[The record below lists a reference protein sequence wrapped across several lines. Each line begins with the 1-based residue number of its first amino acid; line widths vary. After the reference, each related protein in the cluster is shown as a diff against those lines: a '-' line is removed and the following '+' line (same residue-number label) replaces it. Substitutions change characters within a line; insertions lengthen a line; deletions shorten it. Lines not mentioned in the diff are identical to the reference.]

1 LLPLAKFAYNNTIQG
16 SIHQTPFFT
25 NHVCHPQLDQFNFNN
40 VENPTAEDL
49 VTWLFK
55 IHTKMKDR
63 FFGAQ
68 DRQKDNADKSQK
80 AHLVINIEDK
90 VWLLC
95 HNLKTTH
102 LYTTLDFHL

>member
-1 LLPLAKFAYNNTIQG
+1 
-16 SIHQTPFFT
+16 
-25 NHVCHPQLDQFNFNN
+25 
-40 VENPTAEDL
+40 
-49 VTWLFK
+49 
-55 IHTKMKDR
+55 MKDR

-95 HNLKTTH
+95 HNLGSFLIIKQIN
-102 LYTTLDFHL
+102 DVEFV